1 MAQANRQGMI
11 GVIATI
17 LIGAAILTFVIN
29 YIFDTLLSVST
40 SNETNDTINAVRPI
54 ATAGIILFAI
64 VAIVVI
70 AAYMMGLI
78 GGSFGGA
85 Y

>member
-17 LIGAAILTFVIN
+17 LIGAAVLTFVIN

-40 SNETNDTINAVRPI
+40 SNETNRTIAQVRPI

-64 VAIVVI
+64 VAIVVV

-78 GGSFGGA
+78 GGSFGGGF
-85 Y
+85 